1 MRRIETPRPD
11 HSRLPE
17 IRNPTGVVTFVR
29 RFAPPFADLVR
40 SGDKLQTVCKP
51 PWRTPK
57 PGDRLILRTW
67 EGQTQRTLRRATIT
81 SVTPIELDNPEIDD
95 SFARAEGFNNLKH
108 LLLHFKPGFRGI
120 LIRWNPIQ
128 IPSIPPLPP
137 GHPDYLDAPM

>member
-1 MRRIETPRPD
+1 M

-17 IRNPTGVVTFVR
+17 NRNPTGVVTFVR

-40 SGDKLQTVCKP
+40 SGVKLQTVCKP

-67 EGQTQRTLRRATIT
+67 VGKSQPTLRRATIV
-81 SVTPIELDNPEIDD
+81 SVTPIVLPNPELDDN
-95 SFARAEGFNNLKH
+95 FARAEGYNNLKH
-108 LLLHFKPGFRGI
+108 LLIHFKLPFRGI
-120 LIRWNPIQ
+120 LIRWNPLQ
-128 IPSIPPLPP
+128 IPPFPPLPP